1 MKFVFVMD
9 PYETLNLETE
19 TSLLLMDEL
28 LARGH
33 RVFWLGQE
41 DIFLQHH
48 IPMGLVAEVRA
59 INPFE
64 KEPSEQ
70 ASLNDFD
77 AVLTRIDP
85 PFDQNYLHLTYI
97 FDFLDESV
105 VQFNPV
111 KALRNF
117 NEKMLPLRWPG
128 FVPATLVTQ
137 NKQQILAFIAEH
149 SNIVVKPLD
158 DCSGR
163 GVVKLSA
170 QQSDLE
176 QVLSAS
182 LLNAFGQPQVLQAQ
196 RFLPEVSEGDKRVYL
211 VNGEPVGVVNRLPQK
226 GNFLANIHQG
236 ARCEASDLS
245 IRERHII
252 ETIKPFLLEQG
263 IFLVG
268 LDFIGGYITEI
279 NITSP
284 SAIRQINEVSGAEV
298 HKLIVDGMLER
309 LAGRHEVWCCGAPL
323 RRVI

>member
-28 LARGH
+28 LDRGH
-33 RVFWLGQE
+33 RVFWLEQR
-41 DIFLQHH
+41 DVFLQHH
-48 IPMGLVAEVRA
+48 VPMGQVSEVTL
-59 INPFE
+59 INPFTKTSNE
-64 KEPSEQ
+64 EV
-70 ASLNDFD
+70 SLNDFD
-77 AVLTRIDP
+77 AVLTRLDP

-97 FDFLDESV
+97 FEHLNESII
-105 VQFNPV
+105 QFNPAR
-111 KALRNF
+111 ALRNF
-117 NEKMLPLRWPG
+117 NEKMLPLRWPD
-128 FVPATLVTQ
+128 FVPPTLVTQ
-137 NKQQILAFIAEH
+137 NKQQILNFVMLH
-149 SNIVVKPLD
+149 GDIVVKPLD

-170 QQSDLE
+170 QQKDIE

-182 LLNAFGQPQVLQAQ
+182 LLNALGQSQVLQAQ

-236 ARCEASDLS
+236 ARCEASDLT

-268 LDFIGGYITEI
+268 LDFIGAYITEI

-298 HKLIVDGMLER
+298 HKKIVDGMLDR
-309 LAGRHEVWCCGAPL
+309 LAGEYATWCCGVPL
-323 RRVI
+323 RRVL